1 MAFQLTGG
9 PTSQAGLMADAGGV
23 NDFFNTFRKKSSGIN
38 QLPGLGLE
46 LGAKKHAA
54 DQYAETMDTRAYW
67 DAKTIGA
74 QADARAG
81 EIRDQGSK
89 AKTGGLIKGGLSLAM
104 AALPL
109 FSDKRVKHTV
119 EELDNALSLLR
130 GLRPVTFYY
139 NEGFGS
145 ESSRMHYGFIAQ
157 EFSEHFPD
165 ATYLDEDTKMLAIN
179 PSELIGV
186 LVKANQ
192 ELEQRIVRLE
202 AKAALAGVAQ

>member
-9 PTSQAGLMADAGGV
+9 PTSQAGMMADAGGV
-23 NDFFNTFRKKSSGIN
+23 NEAFNTFRKKSSGIN
-38 QLPGLGLE
+38 KLPGLGLE
-46 LGAKKHAA
+46 LGAKKFAA
-54 DQYAETMDTRAYW
+54 DQYAETMDTKAYW

-74 QADARAG
+74 QADAKADALD
-81 EIRDQGSK
+81 EQGNN
-89 AKTGGLIKGGLSLAM
+89 ARTGGFIKGGLSLAM

-109 FSDKRVKHTV
+109 LSDRRVKHTV

-139 NEGFGS
+139 NEGYGS
-145 ESSRMHYGFIAQ
+145 ESNRMHYGFIAQ
-157 EFSEHFPD
+157 EFCEHFPD
-165 ATYLDEDTKMLAIN
+165 ATYLDEDTKMMAIS
-179 PSELIGV
+179 PTELIGV

-202 AKAALAGVAQ
+202 AKAALAGAV

>member
-9 PTSQAGLMADAGGV
+9 PTSKAGLMANAGGV
-23 NDFFNTFRKKSSGIN
+23 SEAFNTFRKKSSGIN
-38 QLPGLGLE
+38 KLPGLGLK
-46 LGAKKHAA
+46 LGAQKFAA

-67 DAKTIGA
+67 DAKTI
-74 QADARAG
+74 DKRAAA
-81 EIRDQGSK
+81 K
-89 AKTGGLIKGGLSLAM
+89 AKQIRSAGSSAKTRGLVKGGLSLAM

-119 EELDNALSLLR
+119 VELDNALSLLR
-130 GLRPVTFYY
+130 DLRPVTFYY

-145 ESSRMHYGFIAQ
+145 ESNRMHYGFIAQ
-157 EFSEHFPD
+157 EFCEHFPD

-179 PSELIGV
+179 PTELIGV

-202 AKAALAGVAQ
+202 AKAALAGAV